1 MLQPD
6 LSLQVRLLAD
16 TVKFPEAAATDRVDK
31 IVRLAPGQP
40 VIARILEQLPD
51 GRYKVLLAGRSLS
64 MQLPATAKP
73 GQDIR
78 LVYVGPEPRLTFA
91 LAHDQ
96 GSSATVSSGGRLA
109 AALTA
114 AGQKP
119 AAPTATAPLFDIMP
133 TQGNEIA
140 PHLREALT
148 LSGLFY
154 ESHQAQWIDGERP
167 LNLLLREPQGKLSPL
182 VVGDRNTVAMNGD
195 VAKPAP
201 PQAAQP
207 ATEFV
212 IDGPATN
219 QTAASAVPAHPESLP
234 IIQQQ
239 LGALES
245 GQILWQGQVWPGQ
258 SMAWKIT
265 EFSDEHHAGTDQEQ
279 GWETQINLALSALGS
294 IDAKIRLQRGGVAI
308 SLQADDAVAA
318 ELLQNRSGEL
328 VSAMNAAGLA
338 VSEIRVS
345 SHVAD

>member
-6 LSLQVRLLAD
+6 LSLQVRLLGD
-16 TVKFPEAAATDRVDK
+16 SVKLPEAAATDRVDK

-40 VIARILEQLPD
+40 VIARILEQLSD

-64 MQLPATAKP
+64 MQLPATTKP

-119 AAPTATAPLFDIMP
+119 AAPTATVPLFDSMP

-154 ESHQAQWIDGERP
+154 ESHQAQWVDGERP

-182 VVGDRNTVAMNGD
+182 VVGDRNTVAPNGD
-195 VAKPAP
+195 AAKPAP

-212 IDGPATN
+212 IDGPAT
-219 QTAASAVPAHPESLP
+219 TAASAVPAHPESLP

-245 GQILWQGQVWPGQ
+245 GQILWQGQLWPGQ
-258 SMAWKIT
+258 FVDWKIT
-265 EFSDEHHAGTDQEQ
+265 EFSDEDHAGTDQEP

-294 IDAKIRLQRGGVAI
+294 IDAKLRLQRGGVAI
-308 SLQADDAVAA
+308 LLQAGDTTAAALLQNHSA
-318 ELLQNRSGEL
+318 ELL
-328 VSAMNAAGLA
+328 SAMNAAGLS